1 MPNREG
7 DFDMRIFKIVTLI
20 VWASLFVA
28 PPAYAY
34 VDPGTGTLVL
44 QALAA
49 VGVGIMFYF
58 RSIGR
63 AIRSFFKKNSSD
75 ADKVETEDN

>member
-1 MPNREG
+1 MLSGEG
-7 DFDMRIFKIVTLI
+7 DFYIRMLKFVTLI
-20 VWASLFVA
+20 VCASFIIA

-49 VGVGIMFYF
+49 VGVGILFYF

-63 AIRSFFKKNSSD
+63 AIKNFFHKNTVKTDEDRSGS
-75 ADKVETEDN
+75 